1 MKKIKVVLLIMAT
14 GLLLQSCGTQYS
26 SCGGVDGGRPSAC
39 GRR

>member
-1 MKKIKVVLLIMAT
+1 MKKIKVLLLIIAT

-26 SCGGVDGGRPSAC
+26 SCGGVDGGRASVC